1 MDSAWTSIIVFV
13 LSVFVLIFFVGQA
26 FFAGGEKVTTETA
39 FTYSMTEDIPF
50 EGVFLRDETVIHNSG
65 TGVVDYEHSDG
76 SKVGKSSVIA
86 RRYRSEADIERRSE
100 IEKINE
106 QIAVLTDAQRL
117 AGTDN
122 NQLETISSQINERHS
137 LILENLIYGD
147 YSSAQAQE
155 NAMLGVLSKREISRG
170 DIASYESKISSLRS
184 RASQLEAMLSGDVQD
199 IEAGGA
205 GYFVSSVDGY
215 EDKLSTEDSTTITAD
230 RIEEILDKP
239 DLGSSSSEVGKLI
252 ADYRWRVAA
261 VMDSSQLFGCNEGGE
276 VTLRVSSDPTPIS
289 AEVVSITDSG
299 RGDGTA
305 VYVFECDTPGVDLV
319 LVALVEQGAGG
330 LIVCDISDVLNDSL
344 VHFSELRGYSR
355 VADNFACA
363 VDEPGS
369 LDVVA
374 VGVDIADNVH
384 VSVEEYQELMT
395 FLVVDLVVCKV
406 QLELEAVENL
416 RAVVCEVQLGVSF
429 HQVEGGVHGL
439 VSHQTVLGKL
449 VVLELALPVARHCFE
464 VSKPSRACQRSR

>member
-137 LILENLIYGD
+137 LILESLIDGD
-147 YSSAQAQE
+147 YSSAHAQE

-205 GYFVSSVDGY
+205 GYFVSSGDGD
-215 EDKLSTEDSTTITAD
+215 EGDISGPGTEWCTGHALATQAT
-230 RIEEILDKP
+230 
-239 DLGSSSSEVGKLI
+239 
-252 ADYRWRVAA
+252 
-261 VMDSSQLFGCNEGGE
+261 
-276 VTLRVSSDPTPIS
+276 TLRPLGASGAALYRYDFLFANTLYPTL
-289 AEVVSITDSG
+289 AEQEI
-299 RGDGTA
+299 A
-305 VYVFECDTPGVDLV
+305 
-319 LVALVEQGAGG
+319 AL
-330 LIVCDISDVLNDSL
+330 
-344 VHFSELRGYSR
+344 R
-355 VADNFACA
+355 
-363 VDEPGS
+363 
-369 LDVVA
+369 
-374 VGVDIADNVH
+374 
-384 VSVEEYQELMT
+384 
-395 FLVVDLVVCKV
+395 
-406 QLELEAVENL
+406 
-416 RAVVCEVQLGVSF
+416 EVWG
-429 HQVEGGVHGL
+429 
-439 VSHQTVLGKL
+439 
-449 VVLELALPVARHCFE
+449 
-464 VSKPSRACQRSR
+464 

>member
-137 LILENLIYGD
+137 LILESLIDGD
-147 YSSAQAQE
+147 YSSAHAQE

-199 IEAGGA
+199 ILLLDVTPLSLGIETMGGVFTKLIDRNTTIPTHKSQVFSTAADGQTSVEVHVLQGEREMAAGNKTLGRFQLTGIAPAPRGVPQIEVTFDIDANGIVKVSAKDLGTGKEQQISITASTNLSKEDIDKAVHEAEQYAAEDKARKDEVDAHNAADQVAYQTEKTLGELGDKISADEKAKIQSAVDHLKEVNKGTDVEAIKAATDEVQKAFYAVSEKLYQQAGPQGQAGGPQA
-205 GYFVSSVDGY
+205 GAQGGNKPGDDGVVD
-215 EDKLSTEDSTTITAD
+215 
-230 RIEEILDKP
+230 
-239 DLGSSSSEVGKLI
+239 
-252 ADYRWRVAA
+252 ADY
-261 VMDSSQLFGCNEGGE
+261 E
-276 VTLRVSSDPTPIS
+276 T
-289 AEVVSITDSG
+289 
-299 RGDGTA
+299 
-305 VYVFECDTPGVDLV
+305 VD
-319 LVALVEQGAGG
+319 
-330 LIVCDISDVLNDSL
+330 
-344 VHFSELRGYSR
+344 
-355 VADNFACA
+355 
-363 VDEPGS
+363 
-369 LDVVA
+369 
-374 VGVDIADNVH
+374 
-384 VSVEEYQELMT
+384 
-395 FLVVDLVVCKV
+395 
-406 QLELEAVENL
+406 
-416 RAVVCEVQLGVSF
+416 
-429 HQVEGGVHGL
+429 
-439 VSHQTVLGKL
+439 
-449 VVLELALPVARHCFE
+449 
-464 VSKPSRACQRSR
+464 

>member
-137 LILENLIYGD
+137 LILESLIDGD

-215 EDKLSTEDSTTITAD
+215 EDKLSIEDSTTITAD

-276 VTLRVSSDPTPIS
+276 VTLRVSSDRP
-289 AEVVSITDSG
+289 DLR
-299 RGDGTA
+299 RG
-305 VYVFECDTPGVDLV
+305 GVDNRFRPRRRNRRIRFRV
-319 LVALVEQGAGG
+319 RYADRFGG
-330 LIVCDISDVLNDSL
+330 VRT
-344 VHFSELRGYSR
+344 H
-355 VADNFACA
+355 
-363 VDEPGS
+363 
-369 LDVVA
+369 
-374 VGVDIADNVH
+374 
-384 VSVEEYQELMT
+384 
-395 FLVVDLVVCKV
+395 
-406 QLELEAVENL
+406 
-416 RAVVCEVQLGVSF
+416 RAVQVHREQLRRSENIKERSALYRRRCARSF
-429 HQVEGGVHGL
+429 H
-439 VSHQTVLGKL
+439 
-449 VVLELALPVARHCFE
+449 
-464 VSKPSRACQRSR
+464 RAGRQACVQKGQR

>member
-137 LILENLIYGD
+137 LILESLIDGD

-205 GYFVSSVDGY
+205 ATS
-215 EDKLSTEDSTTITAD
+215 
-230 RIEEILDKP
+230 
-239 DLGSSSSEVGKLI
+239 
-252 ADYRWRVAA
+252 
-261 VMDSSQLFGCNEGGE
+261 
-276 VTLRVSSDPTPIS
+276 
-289 AEVVSITDSG
+289 
-299 RGDGTA
+299 
-305 VYVFECDTPGVDLV
+305 
-319 LVALVEQGAGG
+319 
-330 LIVCDISDVLNDSL
+330 
-344 VHFSELRGYSR
+344 
-355 VADNFACA
+355 
-363 VDEPGS
+363 
-369 LDVVA
+369 
-374 VGVDIADNVH
+374 
-384 VSVEEYQELMT
+384 
-395 FLVVDLVVCKV
+395 
-406 QLELEAVENL
+406 
-416 RAVVCEVQLGVSF
+416 
-429 HQVEGGVHGL
+429 
-439 VSHQTVLGKL
+439 
-449 VVLELALPVARHCFE
+449 
-464 VSKPSRACQRSR
+464 